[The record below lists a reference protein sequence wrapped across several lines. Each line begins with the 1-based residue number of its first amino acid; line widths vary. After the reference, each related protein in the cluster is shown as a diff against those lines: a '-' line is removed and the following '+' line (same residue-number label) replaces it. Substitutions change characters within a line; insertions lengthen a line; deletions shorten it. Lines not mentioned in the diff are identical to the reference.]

1 MEMKMNDIV
10 GFDIPSDRVVVST
23 KDLLKALNSV
33 KKVQTKYNK
42 YLLVLNHILLEFK
55 DGTLIITA
63 TNRED
68 TKIET
73 VPYFHTG
80 FEFSTC
86 VPAYNQWTKKIRVWD
101 DDELTLVY
109 KSETTEARLF
119 IDMIKIISE
128 DEKWVMFGFDE
139 KTKEIYIYNDNSKTT
154 MKCIDAQELS
164 SARLRLYHLI
174 EKGE

>member
-1 MEMKMNDIV
+1 MEMKMNDIT

-33 KKVQTKYNK
+33 KKAQTKYSK
-42 YLLVLNHILLEFK
+42 YIPVLNHILLEFK
-55 DGTLIITA
+55 GGTLTITA

-73 VPYFHTG
+73 VRYFHNG

-86 VPAYNQWTKKIRVWD
+86 VPTYNKTTKVRP
-101 DDELTLVY
+101 
-109 KSETTEARLF
+109 F

-128 DEKWVMFGFDE
+128 YEKWVMFGFDE
-139 KTKEIYIYNDNSKTT
+139 KRQVIEIYNDNSRSL
-154 MKCIDAQELS
+154 MKCIDAQEFPS
-164 SARLRLYHLI
+164 VRL
-174 EKGE
+174 

>member
-1 MEMKMNDIV
+1 MNDIA

-42 YLLVLNHILLEFK
+42 YLPVLNHILLEFK
-55 DGTLIITA
+55 DGTLTITT
-63 TNRED
+63 TNLVD

-86 VPAYNQWTKKIRVWD
+86 VPGYNQWTKPILIWEMV
-101 DDELTLVY
+101 DDELKQVR
-109 KSETTEARLF
+109 KSKTTKVRPF

-128 DEKWVMFGFDE
+128 YEKWVFFSFDE
-139 KTKEIYIYNDNSKTT
+139 KMQEIIIYNDNSKTS
-154 MKCIDAQELS
+154 MKCIDAQEFPS
-164 SARLRLYHLI
+164 V
-174 EKGE
+174 